1 MSPIQLTVLA
11 GVLILITAMNLK
23 IAIWYID
30 RKQAKRALQNYSN
43 SKQSENTEQ
52 QVHVPPF
59 TPAEIKCVDS
69 IANNMDQYLDALT
82 SQKLE
87 KIGVMK
93 NNTLVAVMIPIE
105 GYKKLLEYVSPVQD
119 TTEEKVEQ

>member
-43 SKQSENTEQ
+43 HEESENTEQ
-52 QVHVPPF
+52 QVHVPF
-59 TPAEIKCVDS
+59 TLAEIKCVDS
-69 IANNMDQYLDALT
+69 IANNMDQYLDELT

-87 KIGVMK
+87 KIGIMK
-93 NNTLVAVMIPIE
+93 EDTLMAVMIPIE
-105 GYKKLLEYVSPVQD
+105 GYEKLLEYVSQARA
-119 TTEEKVEQ
+119 TTEEKAEQ

>member
-30 RKQAKRALQNYSN
+30 RKQAKQALQNYSN
-43 SKQSENTEQ
+43 QEQSDNTT
-52 QVHVPPF
+52 QVQIPF
-59 TPAEIKCVDS
+59 TLAEIKCVDS
-69 IANNMDQYLDALT
+69 IANNIDQYLDALT

-87 KIGVMK
+87 KIGIMK
-93 NNTLVAVMIPIE
+93 DDTLMAVMIPIE
-105 GYKKLLEYVSPVQD
+105 RYEKLLEYVSPVQD
-119 TTEEKVEQ
+119 TTEGKVKL

>member
-43 SKQSENTEQ
+43 QEESENTEQ
-52 QVHVPPF
+52 QVHVPF
-59 TPAEIKCVDS
+59 TLAEIKCVDS

-87 KIGVMK
+87 KIGMMK
-93 NNTLVAVMIPIE
+93 DDTLVAVMIPIE
-105 GYKKLLEYVSPVQD
+105 RYKKLIEYVLQARA
-119 TTEEKVEQ
+119 TEEKAEQ

>member
-43 SKQSENTEQ
+43 QEESENTER
-52 QVHVPPF
+52 QVHVPF
-59 TPAEIKCVDS
+59 TLAEIKCVDS

-87 KIGVMK
+87 KIGMMK
-93 NNTLVAVMIPIE
+93 DDTLVAVMIPIE
-105 GYKKLLEYVSPVQD
+105 QYKKLIEYVLQARA
-119 TTEEKVEQ
+119 TEEKAEQ

>member
-30 RKQAKRALQNYSN
+30 RKQAKRALQEYSN
-43 SKQSENTEQ
+43 QEESENTEQ
-52 QVHVPPF
+52 QVHVPF
-59 TPAEIKCVDS
+59 TLAEIKCVDS

-87 KIGVMK
+87 KIGMMK
-93 NNTLVAVMIPIE
+93 DNTLVAVMIPIE
-105 GYKKLLEYVSPVQD
+105 QYKKLIEYVSPVQD
-119 TTEEKVEQ
+119 TTEEKEEQ

>member
-11 GVLILITAMNLK
+11 GVLILITAINLK

-43 SKQSENTEQ
+43 QEESDNTV
-52 QVHVPPF
+52 QVRVPF
-59 TPAEIKCVDS
+59 TLAEIKCADN

-87 KIGVMK
+87 KIGMMK
-93 NNTLVAVMIPIE
+93 DDMIMAVMIPIE
-105 GYKKLLEYVSPVQD
+105 GYEKLLEYVSQASAI
-119 TTEEKVEQ
+119 EEKAEQ

>member
-30 RKQAKRALQNYSN
+30 RKQAKRVLQGYSN
-43 SKQSENTEQ
+43 QEESENTEQ
-52 QVHVPPF
+52 QVHVPF
-59 TPAEIKCVDS
+59 TLAEIKCVDS

-87 KIGVMK
+87 KIGMMK
-93 NNTLVAVMIPIE
+93 DDTLVAVMIPIE
-105 GYKKLLEYVSPVQD
+105 QYEKLLEYVSQARA
-119 TTEEKVEQ
+119 TEEKAEQ

>member
-52 QVHVPPF
+52 QVHVPF
-59 TPAEIKCVDS
+59 TLAEIKCVDS

-87 KIGVMK
+87 KIGMMK
-93 NNTLVAVMIPIE
+93 EDTLVAVMIPIE
-105 GYKKLLEYVSPVQD
+105 RYEKLLEYVSPVQY
-119 TTEEKVEQ
+119 TTEEKA

>member
-11 GVLILITAMNLK
+11 GVLMLITAMNLK

-43 SKQSENTEQ
+43 QEESENTEQ
-52 QVHVPPF
+52 QVHVHF
-59 TPAEIKCVDS
+59 TLAEIKCVDS

-87 KIGVMK
+87 KIGMMK
-93 NNTLVAVMIPIE
+93 EDTLVAVMIPIE
-105 GYKKLLEYVSPVQD
+105 QYEKLLEYVSPAQD
-119 TTEEKVEQ
+119 VTENKEKQ

>member
-43 SKQSENTEQ
+43 QEESENTEQ
-52 QVHVPPF
+52 QVHVPF
-59 TPAEIKCVDS
+59 TLAEIKCVDS

-87 KIGVMK
+87 KIGMMK
-93 NNTLVAVMIPIE
+93 DDTLVAVMIPIE
-105 GYKKLLEYVSPVQD
+105 QYKKLIEYVLQARA
-119 TTEEKVEQ
+119 TEEKAEQ

>member
-43 SKQSENTEQ
+43 QEESENTEQ
-52 QVHVPPF
+52 QVHVPF
-59 TPAEIKCVDS
+59 TLAEIKCVDS

-87 KIGVMK
+87 KIGMMK
-93 NNTLVAVMIPIE
+93 DDTLVAVMIPIE
-105 GYKKLLEYVSPVQD
+105 RYKKLIEYVSPVQD
-119 TTEEKVEQ
+119 TTEEKA

>member
-43 SKQSENTEQ
+43 QEQSENTA
-52 QVHVPPF
+52 QVDVPF
-59 TPAEIKCVDS
+59 TLAEIKCVDS
-69 IANNMDQYLDALT
+69 IAKNINQYLDALK
-82 SQKLE
+82 SKEME
-87 KIGVMK
+87 K
-93 NNTLVAVMIPIE
+93 
-105 GYKKLLEYVSPVQD
+105 
-119 TTEEKVEQ
+119 

>member
-11 GVLILITAMNLK
+11 GVLILITAINLK

-43 SKQSENTEQ
+43 QEESDNTT
-52 QVHVPPF
+52 QVHIPF
-59 TPAEIKCVDS
+59 TLSEIKCADS

-87 KIGVMK
+87 KIGMMK
-93 NNTLVAVMIPIE
+93 DDTLVAVMIPIE
-105 GYKKLLEYVSPVQD
+105 RYKKLIEYVSPVQD
-119 TTEEKVEQ
+119 TTEEKAEQ